1 MPDIKGNNQQIY
13 DFLSSKGASGI
24 GNNADEFQKFMEKD
38 SNRRQIYDYL
48 SSVNAQGI
56 GDSYDAFSA
65 MVYASPETAEEQTAA
80 PEATDAPAPAG
91 TSSSRGRMSKE

>member
-38 SNRRQIYDYL
+38 S
-48 SSVNAQGI
+48 SSQ
-56 GDSYDAFSA
+56 
-65 MVYASPETAEEQTAA
+65 E
-80 PEATDAPAPAG
+80 
-91 TSSSRGRMSKE
+91 